1 MRRSLL
7 LLAASIAALALAL
20 AQRGGGEAPRRD
32 LVGRVVHVV
41 DGDTLRVALGDRVER
56 VRYIGIDT
64 PESKR
69 PDTPVQCFAR
79 AAARANARLVGGE
92 RVRLVLDVEQR
103 DRFGRLLAYVYRPA
117 RQRRARARRLCPHA
131 DGSAERALREALRGA
146 RRVGAAGRP
155 RLVERVR
162 GRVVASAPVALRM
175 RQSLS
180 ELERAFF
187 EEAEADRL
195 RRQRL
200 YRQAAQR
207 SYRRHRERTH
217 KRGSHR
223 FIVLVLV
230 LLATAV
236 LVTVAMFRA
245 LYIVMG

>member
-103 DRFGRLLAYVYRPA
+103 DRFGRLLAYVYRA
-117 RQRRARARRLCPHA
+117 RDGLLANAALVRGGYARTLTVPPNVRYAKRFAALAAWARRAGRGLW
-131 DGSAERALREALRGA
+131 SAC
-146 RRVGAAGRP
+146 AA
-155 RLVERVR
+155 E
-162 GRVVASAPVALRM
+162 
-175 RQSLS
+175 
-180 ELERAFF
+180 
-187 EEAEADRL
+187 
-195 RRQRL
+195 
-200 YRQAAQR
+200 
-207 SYRRHRERTH
+207 
-217 KRGSHR
+217 
-223 FIVLVLV
+223 
-230 LLATAV
+230 
-236 LVTVAMFRA
+236 
-245 LYIVMG
+245 